1 MPMHFSG
8 WILLQVGLPPR
19 PASLTYDTSN
29 KDIKISLL
37 PYRTLEETGKD
48 VAKFQE
54 ELVCKG
60 KRKILEL
67 VELCYV
73 HKETLRAL
81 IT

>member
-1 MPMHFSG
+1 MDPVAG
-8 WILLQVGLPPR
+8 R
-19 PASLTYDTSN
+19 PAFLTYDRV
-29 KDIKISLL
+29 IRIFYILI
-37 PYRTLEETGKD
+37 TLSYVRRAGKD
-48 VAKFQE
+48 VAKFE
-54 ELVCKG
+54 EEPVCKG